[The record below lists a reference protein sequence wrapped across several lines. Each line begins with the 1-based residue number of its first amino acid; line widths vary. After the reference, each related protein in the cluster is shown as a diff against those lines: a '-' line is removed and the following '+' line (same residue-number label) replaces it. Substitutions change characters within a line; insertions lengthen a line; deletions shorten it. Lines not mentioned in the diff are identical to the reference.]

1 MPGNGNKLSIWR
13 GKNTVHIIKTGIE
26 YMIALTSLAV
36 AITTVLIA
44 TNVIVVPS
52 LWCLLA

>member
-13 GKNTVHIIKTGIE
+13 GKNTVHIMKTGIE
-26 YMIALTSLAV
+26 YMIALASLAV